1 MQGQE
6 QKVKHGGTGVGTGY
20 GSKDK
25 QGVQEQ
31 GVITERE
38 GDAGEKGV
46 QLQGVL
52 KQEVANEGAGA
63 GGVVRLCRS
72 RSQTQW
78 VQEQE
83 RRTIHLKI
91 RRQCW
96 T

>member
-1 MQGQE
+1 M
-6 QKVKHGGTGVGTGY
+6 K
-20 GSKDK
+20 
-25 QGVQEQ
+25 
-31 GVITERE
+31 
-38 GDAGEKGV
+38 KGV

-52 KQEVANEGAGA
+52 KQEVINEGAGA
-63 GGVVRLCRS
+63 GGVVRFRRS